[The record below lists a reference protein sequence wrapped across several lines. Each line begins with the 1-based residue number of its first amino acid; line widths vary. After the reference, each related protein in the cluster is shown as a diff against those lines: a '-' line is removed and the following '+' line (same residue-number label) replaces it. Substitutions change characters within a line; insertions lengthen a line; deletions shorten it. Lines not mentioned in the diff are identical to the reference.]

1 MSITKRSDGKW
12 LVNIQPGGRTGHQV
26 KRVFR
31 TQAEAKQFQVWYA
44 SQRQRD
50 PEWTPAKADT
60 RRLTELIEAWY
71 RAHGIGLRAG
81 ANTKARLLA
90 AAAKLQN
97 PIAAQM
103 TAQDFDAYRQ
113 ARISEGKSLQ
123 TVNREHSYLRAVFNE
138 MRRLGQWTRPNP
150 LVDVRQFRTNEREL
164 TYLTQDQIEKLLG
177 ALTESR
183 NVHALPIARLCLS
196 TGGRWG
202 ETEALH
208 RTQVRN
214 GVVQF
219 ANATKSK
226 RARAVPIS
234 KQIQDEID
242 AHAKAHGE
250 GQRIFGS
257 AYGALLEAIARA
269 GLDLPKGQ
277 ASHVLRHTFASHF
290 MMGGGNIIA
299 LQRILGH
306 QSLAMTMRYA
316 HLAPDHLQEAVTLN
330 PLAKKPPRRKSVGR
344 QTNQAAAK
352 YHLSY

>member
-1 MSITKRSDGKW
+1 MIRKREDGKW
-12 LVNIQPGGRTGHQV
+12 LVNLQPGGRGGRQV

-44 SQRQRD
+44 GQRQRD
-50 PEWTPAKADT
+50 PEWAPVKADS
-60 RRLTELIEAWY
+60 RRLRELIESWY
-71 RAHGIGLRAG
+71 NAHGIGLRAG

-90 AAAKLQN
+90 LADKLQN
-97 PIAAQM
+97 PVAAQV
-103 TAQDFDAYRQ
+103 TAQDFDTYRQ
-113 ARISEGKSLQ
+113 ARIAEGKSLQ
-123 TVNREHSYLRAVFNE
+123 TVNREHAYLRAVFNE
-138 MRRLGQWTRPNP
+138 LRRLGQWARPNP

-164 TYLTQDQIEKLLG
+164 TYLTHDQIDKLLG
-177 ALTESR
+177 ALADSR
-183 NVHALPIARLCLS
+183 NVHALPIAKLCLA

-208 RTQVRN
+208 LTQVRG

-226 RARAVPIS
+226 RSRAVPIA
-234 KQIQDEID
+234 KDLQNEIA
-242 AHAKAHGE
+242 AHAKKHGD

-257 AYGALLEAIARA
+257 AYAALLEAIDRA

-330 PLAKKPPRRKSVGR
+330 PLAKNRRRKFVGSR
-344 QTNQAAAK
+344 TNP
-352 YHLSY
+352 LPTRRS